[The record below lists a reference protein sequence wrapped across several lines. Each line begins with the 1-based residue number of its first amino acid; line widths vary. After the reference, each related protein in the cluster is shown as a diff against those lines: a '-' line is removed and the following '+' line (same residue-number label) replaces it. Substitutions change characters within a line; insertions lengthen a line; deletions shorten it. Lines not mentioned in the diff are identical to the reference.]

1 MLKFRNLSSF
11 LLLLSILIFDACSEK
26 NERGEPGQLVST
38 AWLQDHLDDP
48 DLIILHSG
56 TGEFFD
62 SIHIPGARLIIP
74 SHFTRASGELRNEI
88 PPADSLVILLRK
100 VGVNNDSRIVLYAQS
115 ASLLSRT
122 ARIFVTLDHLGLGER
137 THVLNGGLPAWQE
150 EEGELSS
157 RVPEISPGNLAV
169 ENLKKVVIGS
179 EELDRQRWSEKLVLI
194 DTRSDE
200 EYYGSPAGEE
210 GPAEGGHIE
219 GAYFFPYQ
227 DLLQEDNSY
236 LFKPDSEMETLFRIA
251 GMDKGKKTVVYC
263 GSGIRASMTYLAARH
278 LGYPV
283 LLYDGSY
290 EEWNYLGLPL
300 TGPVARPG
308 TNE

>member
-1 MLKFRNLSSF
+1 MLSFRNLSI
-11 LLLLSILIFDACSEK
+11 LAQLSIILIIVACSDK
-26 NERGEPGQLVST
+26 NERVDPGPLVST
-38 AWLQDHLDDP
+38 AWLQDQLGDP
-48 DLIILHSG
+48 DLLILHAG
-56 TGEFFD
+56 TSELYD

-74 SHFTRASGELRNEI
+74 SDFTQASGELRNEI
-88 PPADSLVILLRK
+88 PPADSLVNLLRA

-137 THVLNGGLPAWQE
+137 THVLDGGLPAWQAE
-150 EEGELSS
+150 DGALSS
-157 RVPEISPGNLAV
+157 LEPEVSHGNLAV
-169 ENLKKVVIGS
+169 EDLKKVVIGS
-179 EELDRQRWSEKLVLI
+179 EELDGQRWSDKLVLI

-200 EYYGSPAGEE
+200 EYYGRPADED
-210 GPAEGGHIE
+210 GPSEGGHIE

-227 DLLQEDNSY
+227 DLLQEENSY
-236 LFKPDSEMETLFRIA
+236 LFKPGPEMETLFRTA

-263 GSGIRASMTYLAARH
+263 GSGIRASMTYLAARQ

-290 EEWNYLGLPL
+290 EEWNLLGLPL
-300 TGPVARPG
+300 TGPVAKP
-308 TNE
+308 